1 MIARGEGVGDRQETC
16 DERADRLWGELL
28 HEVRV
33 AFTGVQLLF
42 AFLLAAAFTPLFAR
56 LGQTDR
62 LLYVGC
68 VVLGAAAIGT
78 LTAPVCLHRLVTGLG
93 VKPEAVV
100 WAARLTS
107 AGLVLFFGTIA
118 LALLVV
124 LRMVVSGPVALVI
137 DAVLLLWFA
146 ACWLLPALLLRRAV
160 SDRAPARET
169 RETGEATARARD
181 RARDRAEERGR
192 PDGVRR
198 IHAASWPGTG
208 NS

>member
-42 AFLLAAAFTPLFAR
+42 AFLLAAAFTPVFAR

-124 LRMVVSGPVALVI
+124 LRMVVGAPVALAI

-160 SDRAPARET
+160 SGRAPARV
-169 RETGEATARARD
+169 RDGARD
-181 RARDRAEERGR
+181 RTRGRVR

-198 IHAASWPGTG
+198 TDGVRRVHAASWPGTG